1 MSTKFVLLSGVR
13 PKKYYKL
20 ITFHH
25 GIRMTDIQLGVTDTK
40 NISSITDLGKLV
52 GIRQYGRSYDPE
64 IMLQFQDKHNLM
76 YEFEPSFG
84 FREAYVEYEYE
95 DEEFSKKRVQERTL
109 LMKIEIEGNDWA
121 LRPENVV
128 ATQGLDIRWCQP

>member
-1 MSTKFVLLSGVR
+1 MS
-13 PKKYYKL
+13 
-20 ITFHH
+20 
-25 GIRMTDIQLGVTDTK
+25 DIQLGITDTK
-40 NISSITDLGKLV
+40 NICSVKDLGKLIEV
-52 GIRQYGRSYDPE
+52 RQYGRPYDPE
-64 IMLQFQDKHNLM
+64 IMLYFQDKHNLM

-95 DEEFSKKRVQERTL
+95 DEEISKKRVQEKTL

-128 ATQGLDIRWCQP
+128 ATQGLDIRW